1 VSPPLEVSDSAV
13 TIKKTQPAGDRQCNE
28 RRHILDHGDASPT
41 PGQPQSQPDT
51 DRGKLTA
58 EQGDTRQRPSAKDGD
73 EPVEGVNEPVESTG
87 EPAGR
92 DDELIGDVN
101 GTMPA
106 IPDSIREAGRLA
118 PDHWLGMVDPAWTGE
133 GAPPSWALVGQWRS
147 SPEGEIVE
155 WRDNEDYRPSPS
167 ALDWPE
173 PVDDVDAAVQLAATG
188 YGPGE
193 AVTDA
198 LAALPE
204 VAVFVTP
211 TGDPLSATA
220 PDGTTH
226 VIPAFTSPAYLH
238 AAGRL
243 AFELV
248 GVRDLLGRLPE
259 DHVLYL
265 NPSAPVSMTVD
276 PAMLREALE
285 RRPADDLDVAVTR
298 PATVGTDVPAAGDG

>member
-1 VSPPLEVSDSAV
+1 V
-13 TIKKTQPAGDRQCNE
+13 
-28 RRHILDHGDASPT
+28 
-41 PGQPQSQPDT
+41 
-51 DRGKLTA
+51 TA
-58 EQGDTRQRPSAKDGD
+58 EQGDTRQRSSATDGD
-73 EPVEGVNEPVESTG
+73 EPIDGVDEPVQSTG
-87 EPAGR
+87 EPIGR
-92 DDELIGDVN
+92 DGEPVDDVDDA
-101 GTMPA
+101 MPP

-133 GAPPSWALVGQWRS
+133 GTPPPWALVGQWRS

-155 WRDNEDYRPSPS
+155 WRDNDEYRPSPS

-211 TGDPLSATA
+211 AGDPLPATA
-220 PDGTTH
+220 PDATTH
-226 VIPAFTSPAYLH
+226 VIPAFTSPVYLH

-243 AFELV
+243 AYELIA
-248 GVRDLLGRLPE
+248 VRDLLDRLPA

-285 RRPADDLDVAVTR
+285 RRPADDLAAAPPRPSTVGSDLR
-298 PATVGTDVPAAGDG
+298 PAGEG